1 MTDDIDL
8 DIDET
13 DAEAREW
20 FRREVRTRGLRIA
33 YKALTD
39 ACQDPKGNAT
49 AKAAAG
55 RAIFQA
61 AGVLEKASDAPLPE
75 PHQMTAEQ
83 LEQEIARLRGRRTA
97 TATVGQS
104 RPIDRS
110 NDAAGEAIGNVAGS
124 GDVFS

>member
-1 MTDDIDL
+1 MTDDTDFDL
-8 DIDET
+8 DET

-61 AGVLEKASDAPLPE
+61 AGVLEKASEAPIPE
-75 PHQMTAEQ
+75 IHQMTAAQ
-83 LEQEIARLRGRRTA
+83 LEQEITRLRGRQTA
-97 TATVGQS
+97 VGRKRISPATDG
-104 RPIDRS
+104 DG
-110 NDAAGEAIGNVAGS
+110 DAAVEPSGNA

>member
-1 MTDDIDL
+1 MTDDTDFDL
-8 DIDET
+8 DET

-61 AGVLEKASDAPLPE
+61 AGVLEKTSEAPQLE
-75 PHQMTAEQ
+75 LHQMTAEQ
-83 LEQEIARLRGRRTA
+83 IEQEIARLKGRRSTPGGKMKSPA
-97 TATVGQS
+97 NGS
-104 RPIDRS
+104 
-110 NDAAGEAIGNVAGS
+110 DAAAENSAATG
-124 GDVFS
+124 VFG